1 MMGASL
7 DDSPELH
14 PPGED
19 VIMKPATALNN
30 EGRPVGVHRSTEPA
44 PVVQNGH
51 GPATAPSRSP
61 SDQGSTSASVV
72 APGSNKPDE
81 SPDRKRKRTINGP
94 SLTDGSTSPTETMT
108 GDGPAS
114 DGPSRFT
121 QVAVDEKTSK
131 RIKVVSYQEY
141 RDRHNGIRSIKR
153 RVPADRSQLPA
164 HVWQRIFLFCSP
176 PSLARLS
183 RVNRLFRSRLIKS
196 AAGEALPS
204 PGGGGTNGD
213 GAPAGADDS
222 PALLEADAIWAAS
235 RTRFFPD
242 LPSPLQGF
250 SELDMWRL
258 IAGHFCQY
266 CGRRPDHS
274 RLMPV
279 EFPGARPLGETGVA
293 VFWAFGFRSCVA
305 CFLLRTEKVR
315 DLLSSPGGEGGGGCG
330 PMTLPCPAP
339 SALSCPVRLAEVCV
353 DVRSGCLRRAC
364 SFLRRSTS

>member
-1 MMGASL
+1 MGASL
-7 DDSPELH
+7 EDSPELH
-14 PPGED
+14 SLGENI
-19 VIMKPATALNN
+19 IMKPATALSNK
-30 EGRPVGVHRSTEPA
+30 GSPVGVNRSTEPA

-51 GPATAPSRSP
+51 GPATASSRSP
-61 SDQGSTSASVV
+61 SVQGSTSASIV
-72 APGSNKPDE
+72 APGSNEPEE
-81 SPDRKRKRTINGP
+81 SPDRNRKRTANGP
-94 SLTDGSTSPTETMT
+94 SLTDGSTSPTETAMT
-108 GDGPAS
+108 GDGSAS

-121 QVAVDEKTSK
+121 QVVVDEKTSK

-196 AAGEALPS
+196 AAGEAQAS
-204 PGGGGTNGD
+204 PGGGGANGD
-213 GAPAGADDS
+213 GATAGADDS
-222 PALLEADAIWAAS
+222 PAMLEADAIWAVA

-250 SELDMWRL
+250 SEVDMWRL
-258 IAGHFCQY
+258 IAGHSCQF

-274 RLMPV
+274 QQMPV
-279 EFPGARPLGETGVA
+279 EFPGARQLGETGVA

-315 DLLSSPGGEGGGGCG
+315 DPPL
-330 PMTLPCPAP
+330 
-339 SALSCPVRLAEVCV
+339 RLVI
-353 DVRSGCLRRAC
+353 R
-364 SFLRRSTS
+364 